1 MIYYCPIL
9 TAGTKRRKETI
20 GYWILVPDVV
30 TLIPDTRDKPRLAA
44 LAPDIESLV
53 IGHWSLVIESYV
65 VWRFLIGLPFYIRL
79 KPVRFLCCF
88 YSST

>member
-30 TLIPDTRDKPRLAA
+30 TLIPDTRDKPGLAA
-44 LAPDIESLV
+44 LAPGIESLV
-53 IGHWSLVIESYV
+53 ICHFVI
-65 VWRFLIGLPFYIRL
+65 RGLAFLNWVTVL
-79 KPVRFLCCF
+79 
-88 YSST
+88 YSAKAG